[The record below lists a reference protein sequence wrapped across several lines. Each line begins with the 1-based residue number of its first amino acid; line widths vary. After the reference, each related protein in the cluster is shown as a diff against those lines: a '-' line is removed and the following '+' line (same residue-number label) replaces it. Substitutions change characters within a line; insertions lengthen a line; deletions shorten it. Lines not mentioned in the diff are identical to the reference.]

1 MTFVIRDAEAFSR
14 AIPKIS
20 KAPHP
25 DPEKRVREERHR
37 FSRLTRQ
44 TDTGIRTEDVSTGS
58 CRLPPLLGGGYAAES
73 RGAPRVVPRG
83 SDWWATEARSEP
95 AAGPAIRLRTKR
107 WGEDMVGAE
116 RGNHLVLLGLAALVM
131 IWVASG
137 CALFESSG
145 SFSDS
150 SGSISDSSGSLS
162 DSSKS
167 SSDSDDDDGAKK
179 EEEAYRR
186 DIRSFTVA
194 HVAAHRSPESL
205 SRGLSEVAL
214 ARGISDWEAVEG
226 TYVAVGA
233 GLAEAG
239 VSQEELARY
248 QASLTRHDT
257 PVDAALH
264 EGYASVRR

>member
-1 MTFVIRDAEAFSR
+1 M
-14 AIPKIS
+14 
-20 KAPHP
+20 
-25 DPEKRVREERHR
+25 
-37 FSRLTRQ
+37 
-44 TDTGIRTEDVSTGS
+44 
-58 CRLPPLLGGGYAAES
+58 GGH
-73 RGAPRVVPRG
+73 
-83 SDWWATEARSEP
+83 
-95 AAGPAIRLRTKR
+95 
-107 WGEDMVGAE
+107 E
-116 RGNHLVLLGLAALVM
+116 RGKHFVLLGLAVVVM
-131 IWVASG
+131 AWVTSG

-167 SSDSDDDDGAKK
+167 SSGDDDAPKQ

-186 DIRSFTVA
+186 DVRSFTVA

-214 ARGISDWEAVEG
+214 ARGITDWEAARG

-239 VSQEELARY
+239 VSGEELARY
-248 QASLTRHDT
+248 QASLTRRDT
-257 PVDAALH
+257 PADAALR
-264 EGYASVRR
+264 EGYASVQR